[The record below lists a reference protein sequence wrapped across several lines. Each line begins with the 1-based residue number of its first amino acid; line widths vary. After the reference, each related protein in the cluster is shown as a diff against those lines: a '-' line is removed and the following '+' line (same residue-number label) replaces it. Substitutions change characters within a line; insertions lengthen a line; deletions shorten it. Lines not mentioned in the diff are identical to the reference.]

1 MPTRLLVCQ
10 SACTILVIAIG
21 EEVQVYMW
29 VYLGDV
35 TDEKESTLKF
45 LEKVKI
51 AKCKKAGTEPYCR
64 KISLS

>member
-1 MPTRLLVCQ
+1 MPTRLLVHQ
-10 SACTILVIAIG
+10 SACTILVIAIV
-21 EEVQVYMW
+21 EEVQLCMW
-29 VYLGDV
+29 AYLGDV

-51 AKCKKAGTEPYCR
+51 AKCKKAGREPYCR

>member
-1 MPTRLLVCQ
+1 
-10 SACTILVIAIG
+10 
-21 EEVQVYMW
+21 MW
-29 VYLGDV
+29 VNLGDV

-51 AKCKKAGTEPYCR
+51 AKCKKAGTEPYYR

>member
-1 MPTRLLVCQ
+1 MLVY
-10 SACTILVIAIG
+10 IAIV
-21 EEVQVYMW
+21 EEVQVCMW
-29 VYLGDV
+29 AYLGDV

-45 LEKVKI
+45 HDKVKI